1 MSSNAFPTGL
11 THHISKGVTLRTS
24 CARYECMEI
33 LYHELVAFIPNA
45 KDDWD
50 FCFGWLKSVQL
61 VKLSKEKS
69 FSKSLKFCFSS
80 APAHCFNLEKT
91 DTNHST

>member
-1 MSSNAFPTGL
+1 MVLTLCPYSRDFTEFELQRIPIGL

-24 CARYECMEI
+24 YARYECMEI

-50 FCFGWLKSVQL
+50 FCLGGL
-61 VKLSKEKS
+61 
-69 FSKSLKFCFSS
+69 
-80 APAHCFNLEKT
+80 NLMGF
-91 DTNHST
+91 

>member
-24 CARYECMEI
+24 CARYECMGI
-33 LYHELVAFIPNA
+33 LYHELVAFITTA

-50 FCFGWLKSVQL
+50 FCFWWLKV
-61 VKLSKEKS
+61 LSKPMRESIPLRFHLEVLKS
-69 FSKSLKFCFSS
+69 PLKVQK
-80 APAHCFNLEKT
+80 NW
-91 DTNHST
+91 

>member
-1 MSSNAFPTGL
+1 M
-11 THHISKGVTLRTS
+11 RTS

-50 FCFGWLKSVQL
+50 FCFGWLNINSNAIGLDILREFKNEM
-61 VKLSKEKS
+61 LSKE
-69 FSKSLKFCFSS
+69 FILI
-80 APAHCFNLEKT
+80 
-91 DTNHST
+91 